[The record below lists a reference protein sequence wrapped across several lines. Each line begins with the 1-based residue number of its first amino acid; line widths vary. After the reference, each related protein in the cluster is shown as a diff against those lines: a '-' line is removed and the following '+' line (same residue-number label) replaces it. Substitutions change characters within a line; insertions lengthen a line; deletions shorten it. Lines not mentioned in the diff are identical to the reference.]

1 MTTIGTSV
9 RDAARMARG
18 CAEPGR
24 LLAFAAALFTAS
36 LVVVTEPFSA
46 ATAPELPRS
55 YVETAEVPPSGHMI
69 RVSAGEDVQAALN
82 SAQRGDVIELQ
93 AGATFTGNF
102 TLPNKSGTGW
112 IHIQSSALASLPPQ
126 GTRVSPAQASL
137 MPKLVSSNTNPVV
150 STASA
155 AHHYRFIGIEL
166 TTTWASTS
174 PTLQNL
180 VVLEAPGGNTAL
192 SQVPTDLIFDRCYLH
207 GTPTGSVR
215 RGIALNSARTAV
227 VDSYVSDFHD
237 SVNDSQAIV
246 GWSGPGPFKIV
257 NNYLEA
263 ASENLEFGG
272 MDPRIENL
280 VPSDIEIRRNHL
292 FKPLSWKVGHPTY
305 AGIHWPVK
313 NLFELKNAQRVL
325 VEGNLFENN
334 WLDAQNG
341 FGILFTVRNQ
351 DGTAPWSVVQDVT
364 FTNNIVRH
372 SGSGVNIFGYDNNHP
387 SQQIQRILIRN
398 NLFEDI
404 SGPAWGGPGRLV
416 QMLDG
421 TANVVIDHNTAF
433 QSGDFLGAFLV
444 GGNRPHTGFVFT
456 NNIAPNNQL
465 GLNGQN
471 TAGNPQLTLRTYFP
485 GAVFAKNVLVSG
497 KPSDYASENFFPAL
511 LHDAGFLD
519 LRAGNYRLAVSSRY
533 KKAGTDGNDVGVDFE
548 ALLSASAAA
557 GQPAQPAGKVA
568 RPQ

>member
-1 MTTIGTSV
+1 M
-9 RDAARMARG
+9 
-18 CAEPGR
+18 E
-24 LLAFAAALFTAS
+24 
-36 LVVVTEPFSA
+36 
-46 ATAPELPRS
+46 
-55 YVETAEVPPSGHMI
+55 
-69 RVSAGEDVQAALN
+69 
-82 SAQRGDVIELQ
+82 
-93 AGATFTGNF
+93 
-102 TLPNKSGTGW
+102 
-112 IHIQSSALASLPPQ
+112 
-126 GTRVSPAQASL
+126 
-137 MPKLVSSNTNPVV
+137 VV
-150 STASA
+150 SFFFSSRRRHTRCS
-155 AHHYRFIGIEL
+155 RD
-166 TTTWASTS
+166 WSS
-174 PTLQNL
+174 D
-180 VVLEAPGGNTAL
+180 VC
-192 SQVPTDLIFDRCYLH
+192 SSDL
-207 GTPTGSVR
+207 
-215 RGIALNSARTAV
+215 
-227 VDSYVSDFHD
+227 
-237 SVNDSQAIV
+237 
-246 GWSGPGPFKIV
+246 
-257 NNYLEA
+257 
-263 ASENLEFGG
+263 
-272 MDPRIENL
+272 
-280 VPSDIEIRRNHL
+280 EIRRNHL

-351 DGTAPWSVVQDVT
+351 DGTAPRSVVQDVT

-372 SGSGVNIFGYDNNHP
+372 SGSGVNILGYDNNHP

-398 NLFEDI
+398 NLFDDI

-416 QMLDG
+416 QLVDG
-421 TANVVIDHNTAF
+421 TASVVIDHNTAF

-568 RPQ
+568 RPQQLLMVWWVRTHRDRPPLGWVICSRVEEGAHVGARPG